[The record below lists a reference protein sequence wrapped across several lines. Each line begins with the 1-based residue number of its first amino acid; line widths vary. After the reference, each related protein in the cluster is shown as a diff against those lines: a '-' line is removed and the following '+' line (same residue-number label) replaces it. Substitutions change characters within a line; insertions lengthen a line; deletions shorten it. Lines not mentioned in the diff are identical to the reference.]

1 MALRSEYSLGHSQFN
16 DFLFAYVGEE
26 KEGREVTVLSALARL
41 GLDPWEEAARLSTLS
56 EEAATSALTATI
68 ARVPEGNWR
77 ASDARAIAL
86 RLVDFLPSQGSSP
99 QGSPQDESRPQPQP
113 KPHVWHP
120 LARVAPSA
128 APVPLLPQQPARHE
142 RRRAAHEGVSP
153 R

>member
-26 KEGREVTVLSALARL
+26 KEGLEVTVLSALARL

-86 RLVDFLPSQGSSP
+86 RLVDFLPSQGSSS
-99 QGSPQDESRPQPQP
+99 QGSPQRSEEHTSEPQSLMRISYA
-113 KPHVWHP
+113 V
-120 LARVAPSA
+120 
-128 APVPLLPQQPARHE
+128 
-142 RRRAAHEGVSP
+142 
-153 R
+153 

>member
-26 KEGREVTVLSALARL
+26 KEGLEVTVLSALARL

-77 ASDARAIAL
+77 ASEPWAIDL
-86 RLVDFLPSQGSSP
+86 PLVVFLPIKGSSYNRKRA
-99 QGSPQDESRPQPQP
+99 QCGTRRE
-113 KPHVWHP
+113 
-120 LARVAPSA
+120 ARVNF
-128 APVPLLPQQPARHE
+128 
-142 RRRAAHEGVSP
+142 G
-153 R
+153 

>member
-26 KEGREVTVLSALARL
+26 KEGLEVTVLSALARL
-41 GLDPWEEAARLSTLS
+41 GLDPWEEAARLSALS

-86 RLVDFLPSQGSSP
+86 RLVDFLPSQGSSS
-99 QGSPQDESRPQPQP
+99 QGSPQDESGAQP
-113 KPHVWHP
+113 KAKPNVRSEEHTSELQSLMRSSYAVFC
-120 LARVAPSA
+120 LKKKK
-128 APVPLLPQQPARHE
+128 
-142 RRRAAHEGVSP
+142 
-153 R
+153 

>member
-86 RLVDFLPSQGSSP
+86 RLVDFLPRQGSSSQGSP
-99 QGSPQDESRPQPQP
+99 PDQTRTQPTA
-113 KPHVWHP
+113 KPPVWTL
-120 LARVAPSA
+120 LARVALA
-128 APVPLLPQQPARHE
+128 AALVAIVLQQPRSATPTH
-142 RRRAAHEGVSP
+142 SP
-153 R
+153 ATANQS